1 MTPIAFPTP
10 VSVTGKPQ
18 FGKNKDDDVAK
29 TLALQTAL
37 SANTLAADALNQIQ
51 QLQAAAQKGDT
62 FALQKIQTLAEQ
74 ALSQVG
80 NIHSASGPDAVMSA
94 ENARYIA
101 NAAIQKTSQLQASS
115 KFGSNGVGEKLRL
128 LA

>member
-1 MTPIAFPTP
+1 MTSIAYLPT
-10 VSVTGKPQ
+10 VSAPGKPQ

-37 SANTLAADALNQIQ
+37 NANTLADDALNQIR
-51 QLQAAAQKGDT
+51 QLQAAAQNGDT
-62 FALQKIQTLAEQ
+62 FALQKIQTLAED

-80 NIHSASGPDAVMSA
+80 SIHAASGPDAVASA

-115 KFGSNGVGEKLRL
+115 KFGSNGVGERLRL